1 MFVHVFTI
9 GPHGGSYTLRF
20 LGAPLVVL
28 VVIGA
33 IAAWRGRHRIAIA
46 AGAGVAVIC
55 VIWAGLYLCR
65 PRWLLVALAEPAAAA
80 TLAEPHWIE
89 RAPGLET
96 ADVAVELAGQP
107 VDSLALVRLDPARY
121 ELSVHWAGD
130 RPLAIEDWQRT
141 LAADVVINGSYFER
155 DGSPST
161 PLRSAGQTRGP
172 ADYQSSHGA
181 IVIGPGFDIIDL
193 AGRDVAN
200 TIAPY
205 RDAMVSYPLL
215 VTAAGDSRAAGHE
228 DWFAN
233 RTFVGIDAQERIV
246 IGTTRDGFFA
256 LRRLGQALQHA
267 PLGLRVALNLDG
279 GPIASQIVSAGGWQ
293 RTVHGNAEITE
304 AGDVLRLAYQSAKAR
319 RREVVKLPIVLA
331 AVRKP

>member
-1 MFVHVFTI
+1 MHVFTI

-28 VVIGA
+28 VVLGV
-33 IAAWRGRHRIAIA
+33 IAAWRGRRRIAVA
-46 AGAGVAVIC
+46 AAVGAAVIG

-65 PRWLLVALAEPAAAA
+65 PRWLRVALAEPAAVA
-80 TLAEPHWIE
+80 TLAEPQWIE

-96 ADVAVELAGQP
+96 ADVAVSLAGQR
-107 VDSLALVRLDPARY
+107 VESIALVRLDPVRY

-141 LAADVVINGSYFER
+141 LAADVVINGSYFEL

-172 ADYQSSHGA
+172 ASYTSSHGA
-181 IVIGPGFDIIDL
+181 IVIGPGFDIVDL
-193 AGRDVAN
+193 AGRDVAH

-205 RDAMVSYPLL
+205 RDAMVSYPML
-215 VTAAGDSRAAGHE
+215 VAPTGDSRAGGHD

-233 RTFVGIDAQERIV
+233 RTFVGIDAQARIV

-256 LRRLGQALQHA
+256 LRRLGQTLQHA

-293 RTVHGNAEITE
+293 RTVRGNAEITE
-304 AGDVLRLAYQSAKAR
+304 AGDVLRLAYQSAQAR

-331 AVRKP
+331 AVHKP

>member
-1 MFVHVFTI
+1 MFMHVFTI

-28 VVIGA
+28 VVIA
-33 IAAWRGRHRIAIA
+33 AAWRGRRRIAIA

-55 VIWAGLYLCR
+55 VTWAGLYLCR
-65 PRWLLVALAEPAAAA
+65 PRWLLVALAEPAAAT
-80 TLAEPHWIE
+80 TLAEPQWVA

-130 RPLAIEDWQRT
+130 QPLAIEDWQRT

-172 ADYQSSHGA
+172 AGYESSHGA

-193 AGRDVAN
+193 AGRDVAS

-215 VTAAGDSRAAGHE
+215 VTPAGDSRAAGHD

-246 IGTTRDGFFA
+246 IGTTRNGFFA
-256 LRRLGQALQHA
+256 LRRLGQTLQHA

-279 GPIASQIVSAGGWQ
+279 GPIASQIVSAGSWQ

-319 RREVVKLPIVLA
+319 RREVVQLPIVLA